1 VAGHALAVL
10 TTAAV
15 AANTGTMQDPALD
28 SQAAADLATPGP
40 IPDDVEVIFVLGGP
54 GSGKGTQCAK
64 LVAKY
69 GHTHLSAGDLLRDE
83 VASGSELGRMCEET
97 MKEGK
102 LVPQE
107 VCARGRGL
115 GL

>member
-1 VAGHALAVL
+1 VPRA
-10 TTAAV
+10 
-15 AANTGTMQDPALD
+15 
-28 SQAAADLATPGP
+28 PGELP
-40 IPDDVEVIFVLGGP
+40 PDASIVFVLGGP